1 MLEDT
6 YGHTP
11 AKKAF
16 DLGDVYG
23 VGYDEERAAR
33 KKVRLGFI
41 GAGPVVQSKHWPA
54 IKRLQTIW
62 EPVEVV
68 AFALRTE
75 NQAHKIQE
83 VFGGHWYA
91 DYRKMLDEEPLDG
104 AIVCSSDPVHAEHS
118 IACLEKGIPVLVEK
132 PIARSLVDARRMC
145 CLGDQKGLVLMTVA
159 NKRYSPPYRRAKKFV
174 VEGPVSNP
182 AMYIG
187 KFNLGYQYVD
197 LFESGTIHIFDITR
211 YLMGDVTTVR
221 CIGLNKYSRNRRR
234 FPVDN
239 AISTFEFV
247 SGAVGTVYSSSSAL
261 SLKPWERV
269 EVYGDHAW
277 LDVDDQYKLT
287 LYDSEEGP
295 AKSWTPIIPNTLIF
309 DEEFGGFMGLI
320 ENFLQAIR
328 GLERPIVTGW
338 DGYRAYELLVASEL
352 SLARG
357 GAIIQLPLDAQAADE
372 EAHAWLKHA
381 GRPGE
386 QPGRNC

>member
-75 NQAHKIQE
+75 NQAHKILE
-83 VFGGHWYA
+83 VFGGRWYA
-91 DYRKMLDEEPLDG
+91 DYHKMLDEEPLDG
-104 AIVCSSDPVHAEHS
+104 IIVCSSDPVHAEHS

-132 PIARSLVDARRMC
+132 PIARSLVDAGRMC
-145 CLGDQKGLVLMTVA
+145 RLADQKGLVLMTVA

-211 YLMGDVTTVR
+211 YLMGDVITVR

-352 SLARG
+352 SLGRG

-381 GRPGE
+381 GWPGE

>member
-6 YGHTP
+6 YGYTP
-11 AKKAF
+11 VHKAF
-16 DLGDVYG
+16 ELGDVYG
-23 VGYDEERAAR
+23 VGYDEEHASR

-75 NQAHKIQE
+75 SQARKTQQ

-91 DYRKMLDEEPLDG
+91 DYRKMLDLEQLDG
-104 AIVCSSDPVHAEHS
+104 VIVCSSDPVHAEHT
-118 IACLEKGIPVLVEK
+118 IACLKNGIPVLVEK
-132 PIARSLVDARRMC
+132 PIARSLLDAERMC
-145 CLGDQKGLVLMTVA
+145 RLADQSGLVLMTVA
-159 NKRYSPPYRRAKKFV
+159 NKRYSPPYRRAKKFI

-211 YLMGDVTTVR
+211 YFMGDVTSVR
-221 CIGLNKYSRNRRR
+221 CVGLNKYNRNRRR
-234 FPVDN
+234 FPIDN
-239 AISTFEFV
+239 AIATFEFA
-247 SGAVGTVYSSSSAL
+247 SGAVGTVCSSSSAL
-261 SLKPWERV
+261 SFKPWERV
-269 EVYGDHAW
+269 EVYADHAW

-295 AKSWTPIIPNTLIF
+295 AKSWTPVIPNTLIF

-328 GLERPIVTGW
+328 GNEQAIVTGW

-357 GAIIQLPLDAQAADE
+357 GAIVKLPLDPKEADE
-372 EAHAWLKHA
+372 EAHAWLKRA
-381 GRPGE
+381 GWPGA
-386 QPGRNC
+386 Q